1 SPPSGCQLP
10 SRMDFR
16 QEYLQLLADRLPA
29 GSASQASPPD
39 AFDIGS
45 YPDSQEQLRA
55 LRSLAKERQALVD
68 QLTARL
74 HFEKL
79 TVQFAKKCADFL
91 ESNGVVIGNN
101 SNSAAGSGQTASS
114 GEPDQE
120 SDTET
125 LCEETGS
132 LRDYLRDET
141 ADQQVSPKQ
150 PEPEYSPL
158 VEVQRRKQSGRR
170 KKPPP
175 PPVIRKQHQQAS
187 SATNSSSG
195 GSGSNKISV
204 DACFSV
210 YSEPPAAESSGAEP
224 LYEELLR
231 SLVAEPPEPP
241 PCPESEKSRQRY
253 ELAQRVLKE
262 ETFHLNILKVLQQ
275 YSNAL
280 QLRVGRNK
288 PELVQ
293 QLFYRLDEL
302 LEIQEQFIRTLEARL
317 PQWSERTTIAD
328 LYLSLVQRDVVL
340 DYTRHL
346 DLAKQALVKLETSA
360 EFRDMFKTNVKSGGN
375 SAATPSSEKFMI
387 AVANPGGSMEEI
399 SVSDAIA
406 MPAKWLVT
414 HSENCKMLSQLTP
427 ESHDD
432 RRGFQSFCDQVRR
445 AFEDLSTG
453 GGGGGG
459 HSAGN
464 GSGGAAGGAPRRL
477 LKQQMVVELCGSH
490 SQKLRRLFLFTD
502 ALVCARQKLAS
513 NGEFDLVL
521 KWYIPKSAFVLFDQ
535 RRLPSDFENKRKETV
550 NGLKAKIKQVQSEIA
565 KLKVEASTNAI
576 KGPDMRNF
584 FKTSASR
591 RLDRSF
597 DQLKKL
603 QGQLIVSVP
612 SLPLKVGRINEK
624 QYVLLLSSELE
635 KREWETL
642 LSETLLQNYQ
652 TLNSA
657 RPAPMTV
664 AEATELLAAHR
675 YVARGVTDLGYH
687 YLKKSPSPAE
697 SEDDMDNEGL
707 IGTLKVV
714 IHKIEGLVQAG
725 SYGVAIE
732 LNDLSHHYCRIHA
745 TQFVEQS
752 LEPIFEKEFQI
763 QLDGTESSIRFVV
776 TRLDEAKRSVNV
788 GHLDLRLYSAS
799 LKDYYAKCHYLTQAD
814 RSSALLLTLSLDFV
828 PSLLSLTREAPPGRA
843 AVFGAPL
850 SQLVDSAGAGVPRV
864 VQSLTRAIEKRID
877 ELGIYR
883 ISGSI

>member
-1 SPPSGCQLP
+1 
-10 SRMDFR
+10 MDFR

-293 QLFYRLDEL
+293 QLFY
-302 LEIQEQFIRTLEARL
+302 
-317 PQWSERTTIAD
+317 
-328 LYLSLVQRDVVL
+328 
-340 DYTRHL
+340 RHL

-883 ISGSI
+883 ISGSSLDLQEVKATIDASPEMACRALDGVAPWTCT